1 MGLYR
6 TRARMIDVCVNI
18 AARKVA
24 QERKQRLED
33 LRVELQSLSKYID
46 KDDTELL
53 EAAGVPE

>member
-1 MGLYR
+1 
-6 TRARMIDVCVNI
+6 MIDVCVNI